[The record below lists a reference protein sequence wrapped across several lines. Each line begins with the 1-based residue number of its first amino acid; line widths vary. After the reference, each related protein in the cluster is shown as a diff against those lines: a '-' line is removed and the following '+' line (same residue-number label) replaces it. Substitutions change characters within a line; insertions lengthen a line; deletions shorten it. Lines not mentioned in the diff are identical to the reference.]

1 MIKKESIKKGSI
13 TTAIINII
21 GRIVGFLSVFLI
33 AFYFGANDKTD
44 VYYFMLSFTG
54 LLSTVFTSL
63 HTTIFL
69 PFFIKIKEQ
78 LGEKAAWKFVNSL
91 FTYTLVSA
99 VVISILFL
107 LFFSGILQSV
117 SHFSSSTIN
126 SSKTIILLFIPI
138 LTMMI
143 LVEFLRT
150 ILFAHHQFTFPALTV
165 AFNSTLM
172 VILILIFRKPAGVQ
186 ILAYSV
192 FCSYVFQFVL
202 LFLYVKKNEPF
213 FKFSFEIVDQ
223 YKEFLKLGAPIL
235 ITQIFGA
242 FSMFFYDYTATMF
255 TAGTLTALAYANRIA
270 TLPNDMIITPISQ
283 VLVPIFSENTAK
295 GEFKQLT
302 QNYYRLNTIL
312 WLIVIPI
319 SIYFIFFSGTIIG
332 ILFERGG
339 FNHDNALVA
348 SISLKLFSIGLFG
361 YSFNAISS
369 RVYLALQKT
378 LWTSVSSLLI
388 SILSIGITYIMVK
401 TMGFQGIPLSRSV
414 SIVVLSVGTCIL
426 FSRMYVVDF
435 KIKGI
440 LIPFLKIAAFAIISG
455 IISVYLYQE
464 LSRTIVLQVNIISL
478 ILNLSISSVFYI
490 GIYCLLCFLF
500 KIEEVTYLFNIF
512 ISTIKAKTGSLF
524 LKKVKI

>member
-202 LFLYVKKNEPF
+202 LFLYVKK
-213 FKFSFEIVDQ
+213 K
-223 YKEFLKLGAPIL
+223 
-235 ITQIFGA
+235 
-242 FSMFFYDYTATMF
+242 
-255 TAGTLTALAYANRIA
+255 
-270 TLPNDMIITPISQ
+270 
-283 VLVPIFSENTAK
+283 
-295 GEFKQLT
+295 
-302 QNYYRLNTIL
+302 
-312 WLIVIPI
+312 
-319 SIYFIFFSGTIIG
+319 
-332 ILFERGG
+332 
-339 FNHDNALVA
+339 
-348 SISLKLFSIGLFG
+348 
-361 YSFNAISS
+361 
-369 RVYLALQKT
+369 
-378 LWTSVSSLLI
+378 
-388 SILSIGITYIMVK
+388 
-401 TMGFQGIPLSRSV
+401 
-414 SIVVLSVGTCIL
+414 
-426 FSRMYVVDF
+426 
-435 KIKGI
+435 
-440 LIPFLKIAAFAIISG
+440 
-455 IISVYLYQE
+455 
-464 LSRTIVLQVNIISL
+464 
-478 ILNLSISSVFYI
+478 
-490 GIYCLLCFLF
+490 
-500 KIEEVTYLFNIF
+500 
-512 ISTIKAKTGSLF
+512 
-524 LKKVKI
+524 

>member
-1 MIKKESIKKGSI
+1 MIRRESIKKGSI
-13 TTAIINII
+13 TTSIISVI
-21 GRIVGFLSVFLI
+21 GRVVGFLSVFLI
-33 AFYFGANDKTD
+33 AFYFGANEKTD

-54 LLSTVFTSL
+54 LLSTVFTSV

-69 PFFIKIKEQ
+69 PFFIKLKEQ
-78 LGEKAAWKFVNSL
+78 LGEESAWRFVNSL

-99 VVISILFL
+99 VILSC
-107 LFFSGILQSV
+107 LFFLFYNEILQFA
-117 SHFSSSTIN
+117 SHFSQFSIN

-143 LVEFLRT
+143 LLEFLRT

-172 VILILIFRKPAGVQ
+172 VILILLFRKLVGIQ

-192 FCSYVFQFVL
+192 FCSNVFQFVL
-202 LFLYVKKNEPF
+202 LFFYVKKNEPL
-213 FKFSFEIVDQ
+213 FKFSFKIVNQ
-223 YKEFLKLGAPIL
+223 FNEFFKLGAPII

-255 TAGTLTALAYANRIA
+255 TAGTLTALAYANRVA

-283 VLVPIFSENTAK
+283 VLVPIFSENAAK
-295 GEFKQLT
+295 GEFRQLT
-302 QNYYRLNTIL
+302 KNYYRFNTIL

-319 SIYFIFFSGTIIG
+319 SIYFILFSRTIIR

-339 FNHDNALVA
+339 FTHDNALVA
-348 SISLKLFSIGLFG
+348 SLSLQLFSVGLFG

-388 SILSIGITYIMVK
+388 SILSIGITYVMVN
-401 TMGFQGIPLSRSV
+401 TIGFQGISSSRSV
-414 SIVVLSVGTCIL
+414 SIVLLSVGSCIL
-426 FSRMYVVDF
+426 FSKMYVLDF

-440 LIPFLKIAAFAIISG
+440 LMPLVKIFICAIISG
-455 IISVYLYQE
+455 IISVYLLNE
-464 LSRTIVLQVNIISL
+464 LNRIIVLRISVFSL
-478 ILNLSISSVFYI
+478 ILNLTISSVFYLAL
-490 GIYCLLCFLF
+490 YFLFCFLF
-500 KIEEVTYLFNIF
+500 KIDEVAYLIGIF
-512 ISTIKAKTGSLF
+512 KNTLKAKISSLSF
-524 LKKVKI
+524 H